1 MMCSLYS
8 ARFTSAI
15 VAALLLHA
23 GEALANGA
31 MWDTPQRGAGN
42 ILAPSSRFALQKESL
57 DVRAEATDYAAT
69 VVYTLTDQAAQQPG
83 KAATMHFPV
92 ICSHFE
98 DEEVPASKSCVH
110 KIEFLVND
118 KPFRARFVP
127 AREVARNHTLTV
139 LATTISERA
148 RHAIHSKAEDFASE
162 YQFYRLDIPADLV
175 VRTLAVRYRAAY
187 NQTAGATSKNA
198 GTGYGPASLIYD
210 FSPASRWAGAD
221 TATLDIRI
229 DTSRMRSSP
238 DWNARLWPFV
248 REGDVLTLSLARP
261 DFAKLPPL
269 LMQTSNGNYQ
279 NHAAF
284 VEDLHRSK
292 AHYQISVIKAVPSR
306 SGHAEIAALTD
317 GNPAT
322 YWCWRG
328 PHATLQL
335 TLDTGVIIQP
345 PPAGSEPAPMY
356 RAGLYGLGMLA
367 GAVATRAE
375 FERFGL
381 PAAVLVRKTIRPP
394 VSPESA
400 EGTEA
405 PTAIPLAT
413 MRGDKDRFASFI
425 LFGEENIRDYDFGN
439 GAEAP
444 TLAERETIPKA
455 SYTFDISAVH
465 PRGHTDESCIA
476 ELYPVYF
483 SP

>member
-15 VAALLLHA
+15 VAVLLFHA
-23 GEALANGA
+23 GEALANGT

-42 ILAPSSRFALQKESL
+42 ILAPSSRFAVQKESL

-127 AREVARNHTLTV
+127 AREVSRNHTLTV

-284 VEDLHRSK
+284 VEDLQQSTLPDQRDQGCAESQWPRRDCGSDRRQSRHVLVLARATRHAATDAGYRSD
-292 AHYQISVIKAVPSR
+292 H
-306 SGHAEIAALTD
+306 
-317 GNPAT
+317 
-322 YWCWRG
+322 
-328 PHATLQL
+328 
-335 TLDTGVIIQP
+335 
-345 PPAGSEPAPMY
+345 PAPACGKRTGTHVSCRPLRIGY
-356 RAGLYGLGMLA
+356 AG
-367 GAVATRAE
+367 R
-375 FERFGL
+375 
-381 PAAVLVRKTIRPP
+381 
-394 VSPESA
+394 
-400 EGTEA
+400 
-405 PTAIPLAT
+405 
-413 MRGDKDRFASFI
+413 RG
-425 LFGEENIRDYDFGN
+425 GN
-439 GAEAP
+439 AC
-444 TLAERETIPKA
+444 R
-455 SYTFDISAVH
+455 V
-465 PRGHTDESCIA
+465 
-476 ELYPVYF
+476 
-483 SP
+483 

>member
-1 MMCSLYS
+1 MMRTWHS
-8 ARFTSAI
+8 ARFASAV

-23 GEALANGA
+23 GDALANGA

-57 DVRAEATDYAAT
+57 DVRAEATEYAAS
-69 VVYTLTDQAAQQPG
+69 VVYTLTDQAEQQPAR
-83 KAATMHFPV
+83 AAIMHFPV
-92 ICSHFE
+92 ICSHSE
-98 DEEVPASKSCVH
+98 DEEVPAAKSCVR

-127 AREVARNHTLTV
+127 AREVALNHTLTA
-139 LATTISERA
+139 LATMISEQA
-148 RHAIHSKAEDFASE
+148 RRTIHSEAEDFASE

-175 VRTLAVRYRAAY
+175 VRTLTVRYRAAY
-187 NQTAGATSKNA
+187 NQTAGATSKKA

-248 REGDVLTLSLARP
+248 RKGDVLTLSLAHP

-306 SGHAEIAALTD
+306 SGHAQIAALTD

-345 PPAGSEPAPMY
+345 PPTGSEPAPMH

-367 GAVATRAE
+367 GSVATRAE
-375 FERFGL
+375 FQRFGL
-381 PAAVLVRKTIRPP
+381 PATVLVRKTIRPP
-394 VSPESA
+394 ASA
-400 EGTEA
+400 EGMDT
-405 PTAIPLAT
+405 PTAIPLAI

-425 LFGEENIRDYDFGN
+425 IFGEENIRDYDFGN

-444 TLAERETIPKA
+444 TLAERTTIPKA